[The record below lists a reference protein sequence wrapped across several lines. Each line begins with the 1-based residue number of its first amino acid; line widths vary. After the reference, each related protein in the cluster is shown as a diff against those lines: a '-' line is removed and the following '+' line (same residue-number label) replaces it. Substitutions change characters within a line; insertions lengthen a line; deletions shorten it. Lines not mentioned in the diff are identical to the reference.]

1 MCDFSSRNDIKHL
14 IYKFFYHIYVSMYL
28 FYVVDGLDIK
38 KMEKNEEKKMNIF
51 VPNDFFPIISDY
63 FPIITIFSS
72 RRYYPNN
79 D

>member
-1 MCDFSSRNDIKHL
+1 
-14 IYKFFYHIYVSMYL
+14 MYL